1 MRSSCVWF
9 ACLLLLQAAAFAN
22 AQTWPTKPIRIV
34 AGTGAGGAPDILAR
48 IVGHRLSESLGQSIV
63 VDLKP
68 GGGGVI
74 AADHVAK
81 SPADGYTW
89 LISTTTNLAVTPFLR
104 RKLPYDTVND
114 FIPLSLVAWA
124 ANVLVIGKH
133 VPAGNVAELLQ
144 VARSRPGQ
152 LNYGSAGVG
161 SPAHLAGELLGAL
174 AGITMT
180 HVPYKGAAQALNDV
194 VGGQIELIMTSPV
207 AAKTFIQGDKVRL
220 LATTGARRD
229 PLLPQLPPISDV
241 VPGYDITQWWGIVL
255 RTGTP
260 KPIVERVHA
269 ELVLALN
276 APKVKEMIT
285 AQGAVAQPMGMD
297 EFATFIARE
306 RERYADLVK
315 RARIPLED

>member
-1 MRSSCVWF
+1 MRVRTF
-9 ACLLLLQAAAFAN
+9 LACLALAQAAQFAH
-22 AQTWPTKPIRIV
+22 AQNWPAKPIRIV

-48 IVGHRLSESLGQSIV
+48 IIAHRMGESLGQSII

-74 AADHVAK
+74 AAEHVAK

-104 RKLPYDTVND
+104 RKLPYDTVAD
-114 FIPLSLVAWA
+114 FIPVSLVAWA
-124 ANVLVIGKH
+124 ANVLVVGKH
-133 VPAGNVAELLQ
+133 VPANNVAELLQ
-144 VARSRPGQ
+144 FARSRPGQ
-152 LNYGSAGVG
+152 LNYGSAGIG
-161 SPAHLAGELLGAL
+161 TPAHLAGELLGAL

-194 VGGQIELIMTSPV
+194 VAGQIELIMTSPV
-207 AAKTFIQGDKVRL
+207 AAKTFVQNDKVKL
-220 LATTGARRD
+220 LATTGERRD

-241 VPGYDITQWWGIVL
+241 VSGYDITQWWGIVL
-255 RTGTP
+255 RSGTP
-260 KPIVERVHA
+260 AAIVERVHR

-276 APKVKEMIT
+276 VPKVKEMIT
-285 AQGAVAQPMGMD
+285 SQGAVAQPMAME
-297 EFATFIARE
+297 EFATFIAKE

-315 RARIPLED
+315 RARIAVED

>member
-1 MRSSCVWF
+1 
-9 ACLLLLQAAAFAN
+9 
-22 AQTWPTKPIRIV
+22 
-34 AGTGAGGAPDILAR
+34 
-48 IVGHRLSESLGQSIV
+48 
-63 VDLKP
+63 
-68 GGGGVI
+68 
-74 AADHVAK
+74 
-81 SPADGYTW
+81 
-89 LISTTTNLAVTPFLR
+89 
-104 RKLPYDTVND
+104 
-114 FIPLSLVAWA
+114 
-124 ANVLVIGKH
+124 
-133 VPAGNVAELLQ
+133 
-144 VARSRPGQ
+144 
-152 LNYGSAGVG
+152 
-161 SPAHLAGELLGAL
+161 
-174 AGITMT
+174 MT

-207 AAKTFIQGDKVRL
+207 AAKTFIQGDKVKL